1 MLAFYISLSL
11 GVSFLCSM
19 LEAVILSVTP
29 SYLGSLKESK
39 PKLYEQLSD
48 FKDDIEKPLASILS
62 FNTIAHT
69 IGAAG
74 AGAEAQKTF
83 GNEALTVFSIVL
95 TLAILFLSE
104 IIPKSIGHSNWRTLL
119 PLSVRILKP
128 MILLSTPLVFVSR
141 LLSRLFQKEKESI
154 SRDEIKAIAD
164 MGFVDGVLSEDEH
177 KALKGLVQFNKIT
190 LKEVITSKDKVK
202 GLVYDTPIKDAYRE
216 SLSHSFSR
224 IIVFGN
230 TKDDI
235 KGYVM
240 RSDLQNAYIQN
251 EETLKDI
258 TKPML
263 IQEDNVSVQKLFRRL
278 LKRREHMA
286 AVIAEDASFIGII
299 TLEDMIEKMLG
310 FEIFDEFDKEE

>member
-29 SYLGSLKESK
+29 SYLGSLKESN
-39 PKLYEQLSD
+39 PKLYSQLSD

-74 AGAEAQKTF
+74 AGAEAQKAF
-83 GNEALTVFSIVL
+83 GNEALTVFSVVL

-119 PLSVRILKP
+119 PLSVKILRP

-164 MGFVDGVLSEDEH
+164 MGLMDGVLSEDEH

-190 LKEVITSKDKVK
+190 LKEVITPKEKVQ
-202 GLVYDTPIKDAYRE
+202 GLQYDTPIKEAYRQ
-216 SLSHSFSR
+216 SQSHSYSR
-224 IIVFGN
+224 IIIFGN
-230 TKDDI
+230 TKDDV

-240 RSDLQNAYIQN
+240 RSDLQNAYIRN
-251 EETLKDI
+251 EEILKDI
-258 TKPML
+258 TKQIL
-263 IQEDNVSVQKLFRRL
+263 IQEENVSVQKLFRRL

-286 AVIAEDASFIGII
+286 AVIAEDASFIGIV

-310 FEIFDEFDKEE
+310 FEIFDEFDQD

>member
-119 PLSVRILKP
+119 PLSVKILKP
-128 MILLSTPLVFVSR
+128 MIILSTPLVFVSR

-164 MGFVDGVLSEDEH
+164 MGLNDGILSEDEH
-177 KALKGLVQFNKIT
+177 RSLKGLVQFSKIK
-190 LKEVITSKDKVK
+190 LGEVITPKEKVK
-202 GLVYDTPIKDAYRE
+202 GLRYDTSIEDAYQQIQG
-216 SLSHSFSR
+216 HSFTR
-224 IIVFGN
+224 IIIFGN
-230 TKDDI
+230 TRDDV
-235 KGYVM
+235 KGYVI
-240 RSDLQNAYIQN
+240 RSDLQRAYIN
-251 EETLKDI
+251 KDESLKDI

-263 IQEDNVSVQKLFRRL
+263 IQQENVSVQNLYKRL
-278 LKRREHMA
+278 LTRREHMS
-286 AVIAEDASFIGII
+286 AVIAEDASFMGII
-299 TLEDMIEKMLG
+299 TLEDLIEEMLG
-310 FEIFDEFDKEE
+310 YEIFDESDKH